1 MLYIISQVFVI
12 ASYAFLAF
20 TYFNKDRKKILVLS
34 FLAVASN
41 AIAFVFLGALA
52 GFFMSVIAMIR
63 NIVFIYRGKDKIEYI
78 DYIILWIL
86 YLVSIVSAYF
96 TYTGVLSLFSM
107 LGTMIYTY
115 SAWQKNPK
123 IYKILGIPASLC
135 WIIYNIYVKSIFG
148 IILETAL
155 LAFELVGTIKAYKKI
170 EK

>member
-78 DYIILWIL
+78 DDKQIH
-86 YLVSIVSAYF
+86 
-96 TYTGVLSLFSM
+96 LF
-107 LGTMIYTY
+107 I
-115 SAWQKNPK
+115 
-123 IYKILGIPASLC
+123 
-135 WIIYNIYVKSIFG
+135 
-148 IILETAL
+148 
-155 LAFELVGTIKAYKKI
+155 
-170 EK
+170 

>member
-78 DYIILWIL
+78 DYIILDVRSKEEYDEGHIDGAVLLPVDNIKDEAGPVIGGKNKTIL
-86 YLVSIVSAYF
+86 VYCRSGNRS
-96 TYTGVLSLFSM
+96 SLAASR
-107 LGTMIYTY
+107 L
-115 SAWQKNPK
+115 
-123 IYKILGIPASLC
+123 ASLGYTDIRDFGGIVD
-135 WIIYNIYVKSIFG
+135 WPYEIVK
-148 IILETAL
+148 
-155 LAFELVGTIKAYKKI
+155 
-170 EK
+170 